1 MKDDSVEP
9 DSATIGSDQAARS
22 LLIIVPRD
30 RVDLYQSLSRSFS
43 DPNVQV
49 IVDRRV
55 GDRRAGGNP
64 PNRDRRRADRRL
76 RVNSA
81 ADLKAG
87 RCVTVPLSASATD
100 LLDPDTRAILF
111 LCCSEHVVGCLGC
124 QNSYRLRWLPRTDL
138 GLYACPLCGNDL
150 TAAVLGHTET
160 CWYWATRRATRK
172 PPARIERRYPLAD
185 AAS

>member
-1 MKDDSVEP
+1 MRDDSIEP
-9 DSATIGSDQAARS
+9 DSAAIGSDQAARS

-30 RVDLYQSLSRSFS
+30 RVDLYQSLSHSFT

-55 GDRRAGGNP
+55 GDRRAGGSP
-64 PNRDRRRADRRL
+64 PEPERRRADRR
-76 RVNSA
+76 RRAA
-81 ADLKAG
+81 ADANLKAG

-100 LLDPDTRAILF
+100 LLDADTRAILF
-111 LCCSEHVVGCLGC
+111 LCCSEHVVGCQRC
-124 QNSYRLRWLPRTDL
+124 QNSYRLRWLPRTDP

-150 TAAVLGHTET
+150 TAAVLAHTET

-172 PPARIERRYPLAD
+172 PSARIERQYPLAD
-185 AAS
+185 TAS